1 MTRGTHRLYA
11 AHTQMCPM
19 GFGHTPF
26 SRRAAPSLLLLPLII
41 SAKQQ
46 YCSLPLDGTKG
57 SPKCSCAYNRFG
69 KDEGLNPKKKLY
81 RIYIKDTHTE
91 DCFLAYNI
99 PIQYRGEQKEPA
111 RSPKTKA
118 TMTGPMTRKSNGEPA
133 LNRR

>member
-1 MTRGTHRLYA
+1 MLPTHRCVPWDLA
-11 AHTQMCPM
+11 TL
-19 GFGHTPF
+19 
-26 SRRAAPSLLLLPLII
+26 PSAEEQLHDCSFCLII

-81 RIYIKDTHTE
+81 TIYIKDTHIK

-118 TMTGPMTRKSNGEPA
+118 TMTGPMARKSNGEPA